1 MRIYPHLQ
9 DTGGFFV
16 AVLQRK
22 ASPSVNH
29 SLENAKAKTDRKRPA
44 LGVKGTDDPT
54 SENGE
59 HRTAKKVK
67 LEQDGATGDSVDIGP
82 VDEAAL
88 DVGGQEDIPETE
100 QDDVKMVADASF
112 KENPFTF
119 LPKDDPNLVSC
130 M

>member
-22 ASPSVNH
+22 AYH

-54 SENGE
+54 PENDE
-59 HRTAKKVK
+59 QRTAKKVK
-67 LEQDGATGDSVDIGP
+67 LEQDGSIGDNVDIGP
-82 VDEAAL
+82 GDEAAL
-88 DVGGQEDIPETE
+88 DAGVQEDIPEAA
-100 QDDVKMVADASF
+100 QDNAKAVADASF

-119 LPKDDPNLVSC
+119 LPEDDPNLVSC